1 MTPGRAVRL
10 QSQTQA
16 GAQEARLHKKKKK
29 KVPIVSL
36 DVLRAHQAAWVFF
49 FFWGGGIIAAISSH
63 LKPVTFKTIS
73 TFIANIYQH
82 KVMFGMV
89 TISTW

>member
-29 KVPIVSL
+29 SADRFFGRSASSSGCVG
-36 DVLRAHQAAWVFF
+36 FF
-49 FFWGGGIIAAISSH
+49 FFGVGGIIAAISSH